1 VRRKTGKRPR
11 FRTIDHTAD
20 VGLVVWG
27 DNRAALFEN
36 AAAGLFHLLYPVR
49 SGGHG
54 GKRFDFE
61 LAETNLEELL
71 VDWLRQLLYV
81 HEAEGLH
88 LSDFRVDLRDGP
100 RLTASCRGREIEPS
114 RQHYDIK
121 LVTYHGLM
129 IERVDERFR
138 VRVIFDI

>member
-1 VRRKTGKRPR
+1 MRRNKRKRPR

-20 VGLVVWG
+20 IGLVVWG
-27 DNRAALFEN
+27 DDRAALFEN
-36 AAAGLFHLLYPVR
+36 AAAGLFNLLYPGWP
-49 SGGHG
+49 GGG
-54 GKRFDFE
+54 SGKRFDFE
-61 LAETNLEELL
+61 LTEANLEELL

-81 HEAEGLH
+81 HESDGLF
-88 LSDFRVDLRDGP
+88 LNDFRVDLHDGP
-100 RLTASCRGREIEPS
+100 RLTASCRGRPVDPS

-138 VRVIFDI
+138 VRIIFDI